1 MIYNISLLFNIINI
15 FFFLNN
21 IINMSGQVQQVKPT
35 FFVYK
40 TFDPL
45 YALTD
50 DKILYYSTKYT
61 VVSVKKDVNPSEN
74 NDTLSLDDFI
84 YNNSIQNNNTNR
96 NLDTFLTVQ

>member
-1 MIYNISLLFNIINI
+1 
-15 FFFLNN
+15 
-21 IINMSGQVQQVKPT
+21 MSGQIQKEKPISY
-35 FFVYK
+35 VYK

-61 VVSVKKDVNPSEN
+61 VVSVKKNVNPSEN
-74 NDTLSLDDFI
+74 NDTLTLDDFI

-96 NLDTFLTVQ
+96 DLDNLLTVQ